1 MHNHQMLTQLRMGDF
16 SINELQYIL
25 NQLFLWAN
33 DIERHQTKW
42 MFDRAVEDEIRR
54 RTREVADRLSEAG
67 NLLRK
72 PILSKEDRETV
83 EFILRT
89 AEFQFE
95 LLAVQAQFQ
104 RLL

>member
-16 SINELQYIL
+16 SIKELEYIL

-42 MFDRAVEDEIRR
+42 MSNRDVEDEIRR
-54 RTREVADRLSEAG
+54 RTREVADRLSEAF

-95 LLAVQAQFQ
+95 LLVVQAQFQ